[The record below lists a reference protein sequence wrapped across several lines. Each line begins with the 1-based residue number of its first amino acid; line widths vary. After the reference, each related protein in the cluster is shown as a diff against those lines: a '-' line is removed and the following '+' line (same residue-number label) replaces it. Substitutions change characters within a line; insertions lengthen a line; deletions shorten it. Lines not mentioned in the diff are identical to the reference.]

1 MAHARSVDWCGSGT
15 GVVRR
20 VVWCAKSGLQA
31 VRIFRMLGASKLCE
45 HQSKV
50 FFELKSMFGW
60 GVHKAVLDESGFS
73 AYCVDVDW
81 GLNFLSVAV
90 VRLISLPSFYILL

>member
-50 FFELKSMFGW
+50 FFELKLKVGW
-60 GVHKAVLDESGFS
+60 VEYKGVLDESGFR
-73 AYCVDVDW
+73 AYCVW
-81 GLNFLSVAV
+81 IVA
-90 VRLISLPSFYILL
+90 